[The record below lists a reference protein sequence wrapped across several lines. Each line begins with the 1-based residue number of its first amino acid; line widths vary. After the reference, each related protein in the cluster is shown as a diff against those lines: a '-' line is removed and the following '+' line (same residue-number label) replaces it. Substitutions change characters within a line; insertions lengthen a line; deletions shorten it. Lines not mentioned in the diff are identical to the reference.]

1 MQPTREDPRKD
12 GVLLVPQV
20 PSCHTCENQQL
31 QKCQNRFFFNREFLL
46 RFRFPRRYD
55 LADVSNPVN
64 TFHGSK
70 RDTRGCISKIK
81 YRHHR
86 NTIPINGRLPHSSE
100 IMNFPKASNPLIC
113 HSALGVV
120 SPRAH
125 ADLSS
130 RVCVVADDID
140 DYLRSRFAIPRM
152 TDWRKGH

>member
-1 MQPTREDPRKD
+1 VKTLGKMVSSSYHKFPHAIHVRINSFKNVKIVSFSTESFSFDSAFPADTTSQTFQIPSTHSTAPSETQ
-12 GVLLVPQV
+12 GVA
-20 PSCHTCENQQL
+20 
-31 QKCQNRFFFNREFLL
+31 
-46 RFRFPRRYD
+46 FRR
-55 LADVSNPVN
+55 SN
-64 TFHGSK
+64 
-70 RDTRGCISKIK
+70 
-81 YRHHR
+81 HR